1 MAINIVKVKSP
12 PQKKKKAFTIPVFV
26 VMMAINFFKL
36 KFHQPPKKSVFTV
49 LICIVTMAIN
59 IVRLKFHQEKK
70 KNLIFDFNLIKST
83 IISSQKNI
91 IIYKLILA
99 KLSLESINRL
109 FSRF

>member
-1 MAINIVKVKSP
+1 
-12 PQKKKKAFTIPVFV
+12 
-26 VMMAINFFKL
+26 MMAINFFKL

-59 IVRLKFHQEKK
+59 IVRLKFHQKFKK
-70 KNLIFDFNLIKST
+70 KKYLIFDFNLIKST